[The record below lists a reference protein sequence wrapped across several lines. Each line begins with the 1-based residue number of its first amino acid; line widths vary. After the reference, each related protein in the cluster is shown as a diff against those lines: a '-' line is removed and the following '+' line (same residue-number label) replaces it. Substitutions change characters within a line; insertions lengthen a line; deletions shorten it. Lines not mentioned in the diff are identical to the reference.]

1 MWLGLT
7 GLGSGGGSR
16 LNAPICCSWP
26 GGAEG
31 EGERE
36 RDAQVINNVCWK
48 RLAAHNSWCQ
58 RLDQSSRDN

>member
-16 LNAPICCSWP
+16 LNAFICCSWP

-36 RDAQVINNVCWK
+36 RCSG
-48 RLAAHNSWCQ
+48 H
-58 RLDQSSRDN
+58 